1 LGVFRVEK
9 YKKVQTIV
17 GLKKDQIVNDVF
29 FVKFKKPVEKYK
41 NGYKFE
47 LKIGDSSGEI
57 MMKYWGE
64 DSEQNVKKIYDSIKQ
79 DDVIFIN
86 GRVNEWNEKLEI
98 SLNKDNMIK
107 VCYPEQYNTSDFI
120 KTSEKDIEIM
130 FKDLLQVI
138 DSIKDAH
145 LKKIL
150 DYFFNDIEFA
160 EKFKQ
165 CPAAMYNHHGWIGGL
180 LEHVLNIINICEHIA
195 KIHPTLN
202 RDLLV
207 TGAILHD
214 IGKIEELSTSTH
226 IRVTNKGILIGHVT
240 IGAQML
246 GRAFDKI
253 DIPEDYKLKVMH
265 MVLSH
270 HGKMEYGSPKI
281 PAFPEALALYYAD
294 EFDARIHMMIVA
306 KENSA
311 TEDDYVYTK
320 EFGNVYLK

>member
-1 LGVFRVEK
+1 MEK
-9 YKKVQTIV
+9 YKKVQTIT

-47 LKIGDSSGEI
+47 LKIGDSTGEM

-64 DSEQNVKKIYDSIKQ
+64 DKEENVKKIYDSIKQ

-120 KTSEKDIEIM
+120 KTSEKDIEVM

-150 DYFFNDIEFA
+150 DYFFSDEEFA

-180 LEHVLNIINICEHIA
+180 LEHVLNILHICEHIS

-202 RDLLV
+202 RDLLETEQDDV
-207 TGAILHD
+207 IWRSVV
-214 IGKIEELSTSTH
+214 EE
-226 IRVTNKGILIGHVT
+226 
-240 IGAQML
+240 
-246 GRAFDKI
+246 
-253 DIPEDYKLKVMH
+253 YKKEEIIKV
-265 MVLSH
+265 
-270 HGKMEYGSPKI
+270 
-281 PAFPEALALYYAD
+281 
-294 EFDARIHMMIVA
+294 
-306 KENSA
+306 
-311 TEDDYVYTK
+311 
-320 EFGNVYLK
+320 

>member
-1 LGVFRVEK
+1 MEK
-9 YKKVQTIV
+9 YKKIQTV
-17 GLKKDQIVNDVF
+17 AGLKRDQIVNDVF
-29 FVKFKKPVEKYK
+29 FVKFKEPVEKYK

-47 LKIGDSSGEI
+47 LKIGDSTGEM

-64 DSEQNVKKIYDSIKQ
+64 DKEENVKKIYDSIKQ

-120 KTSEKDIEIM
+120 KTSEKDIEVM

-150 DYFFNDIEFA
+150 DYFFNDPGFV

-180 LEHVLNIINICEHIA
+180 LEHVLNIIHICEHIA
-195 KIHPTLN
+195 RIHPTLN

-207 TGAILHD
+207 TGALLHD
-214 IGKIEELSTSTH
+214 IGKIEEFSMSTH
-226 IRVTNKGILIGHVT
+226 IRVTNKGILIGHLT
-240 IGAQML
+240 IGTQML
-246 GRAFDKI
+246 SKAFDKI
-253 DIPEDYKLKVMH
+253 DVPEDYKLKVMH
-265 MVLSH
+265 MVISH

-294 EFDARIHMMIVA
+294 EFDARIHMMIAA
-306 KENSA
+306 KENA
-311 TEDDYVYTK
+311 TTEDDYVYTK
-320 EFGNVYLK
+320 EFGNV

>member
-1 LGVFRVEK
+1 MEK
-9 YKKVQTIV
+9 HKKVQTIT
-17 GLKKDQIVNDVF
+17 GLKKDQIVNDTF

-64 DSEQNVKKIYDSIKQ
+64 DNEQKVKEVYDSIKQ

-86 GRVNEWNEKLEI
+86 GRVGEWNDKMDI
-98 SLNKDNMIK
+98 SLNKDNLIK
-107 VCYPEQYNTSDFI
+107 VCSPEEYDIKDFV
-120 KTSEKDIEIM
+120 KTTQKDIEVM
-130 FKDLLQVI
+130 FKELMQVVNSVKEI
-138 DSIKDAH
+138 H

-150 DYFFNDIEFA
+150 DAFFANEEFA
-160 EKFKQ
+160 EKFKA
-165 CPAAMYNHHGWIGGL
+165 CPAAMYHHHGWVGGL
-180 LEHVLNIINICEHIA
+180 LEHVLSVVTICDYIA
-195 KIHPTLN
+195 KIHPSLD

-207 TGAILHD
+207 TGALLHD
-214 IGKIEELSTSTH
+214 IGKLEEFGVSTH
-226 IRVTNKGILIGHVT
+226 IKVTTKGMLIGHVS

-246 GRAFDKI
+246 NGQFDKM
-253 DIPEDYKLKVMH
+253 DIPEDIKLKVMH

-270 HGKMEYGSPKI
+270 HGKMEFGSPKI

-294 EFDARIHMMIVA
+294 EFDARIHMIIAA
-306 KENSA
+306 KENAA
-311 TEDDYVYTK
+311 TEDDYIYTK

>member
-1 LGVFRVEK
+1 MEK
-9 YKKVQTIV
+9 YKKVQTIT
-17 GLKKDQIVNDVF
+17 GLKKDQIVNDFF

-47 LKIGDSSGEI
+47 LKIGDSSGEM

-64 DSEQNVKKIYDSIKQ
+64 DNEQNVKKVYDSIKQ

-86 GRVNEWNEKLEI
+86 GKVNEWNERLEI
-98 SLNKDNMIK
+98 ALNKDNTIK
-107 VCYPEQYNTSDFI
+107 VCSPEQYNLSDFI
-120 KTSEKDIEIM
+120 KTSEKNIEEM
-130 FKDLLQVI
+130 FKELLQIVG
-138 DSIKDAH
+138 SVKDPH

-150 DYFFNDIEFA
+150 DYFFSDKEFA

-180 LEHVLNIINICEHIA
+180 LEHVLNIIHICEHIT

-207 TGAILHD
+207 TGALLHD
-214 IGKIEELSTSTH
+214 IGKIEEFSMSTH
-226 IRVTNKGILIGHVT
+226 IRVTNKGILIGHLT

-246 GRAFDKI
+246 SKAFDKI

-306 KENSA
+306 KENAA
-311 TEDDYVYTK
+311 TEDDYIYTK